1 MCPSLQLPF
10 RLDRPP
16 AELWARGVP
25 EVLALCDG
33 TRCRIPP
40 SLSFPISHSCF
51 NSASFSSSPS
61 PSYSLMHP
69 RYLSGPR
76 LALVRDAVDLLA
88 VQSAVL
94 ITVRQVGQFWQCYC
108 W

>member
-1 MCPSLQLPF
+1 
-10 RLDRPP
+10 
-16 AELWARGVP
+16 
-25 EVLALCDG
+25 
-33 TRCRIPP
+33 
-40 SLSFPISHSCF
+40 
-51 NSASFSSSPS
+51 
-61 PSYSLMHP
+61 MHP